1 MITNQNLKFNKIEMV
16 EISKI
21 FPGVRALDKVDFE
34 IKGGTVH
41 AIVGENGAGKSTL
54 IKILAGVYRKDEG
67 RIIID
72 GKDINIMNPIDAKRL
87 GISVIY
93 QEFSLVPELSISQ
106 NIFLGNET
114 SRRVKFW
121 INKNKMHEKASEILK
136 DLNININPKRK
147 LGDCTVGEQ
156 QLVEIAK
163 AINSNAKLIVMDEP
177 TSALSDV
184 EKEQLFII
192 IKKLVKDGIG
202 IIYITHRMKEIFAI
216 ADTVT
221 VMRDGKKVGDY
232 NISEVDENKLVKLMV
247 GRELGSIYYR
257 EKGSIKGK
265 TVLEVENLN
274 RRNAF
279 SNISFSVKEGE
290 VLGIAGLMGSG
301 RTEIARCIFGMD
313 RFDSGKIL
321 LNGKEIKFKHPFNAI
336 SKGIGYVSEDR
347 KIFGFIPLMD
357 IKENLTLPSLKWI
370 SILGWI
376 NLKKQLKIAKEYS
389 IKLGIKSQ
397 LSQKVSSLSGGNQQ
411 KVILGKWLARNP
423 QLLILDEPT
432 RGIDVGAKSEIHKII
447 SQLAKEN
454 IAIIMISSELP
465 EILGVSD
472 RIIVMHE
479 GEITA
484 EFDYKESNEENI
496 MKAAV
501 GLRKQ
506 TQ

>member
-1 MITNQNLKFNKIEMV
+1 MDTNQNLKFNKIEMM

-21 FPGVRALDKVDFE
+21 FPGVQALDKVNFE

-67 RIIID
+67 QIRID
-72 GKDINIMNPIDAKRL
+72 GKDINIVNPIDAKRL

-106 NIFLGNET
+106 NIFLGNEV
-114 SRRVKFW
+114 SRKVKFW
-121 INKNKMHEKASEILK
+121 INKNDMHKKASEILT
-136 DLNININPKRK
+136 DLNIDINPKRK
-147 LGDCTVGEQ
+147 LGDLTVGEQ

-163 AINSNAKLIVMDEP
+163 AINSDAKLIVMDEP

-184 EKEQLFII
+184 EKDHLFII
-192 IKKLVKDGIG
+192 IKKLIKQGIG
-202 IIYITHRMKEIFAI
+202 VIYITHRMKEIFTI

-232 NISEVDENKLVKLMV
+232 NIDEVDENKLVKLMV

-257 EKGSIKGK
+257 EKGRAKGK
-265 TVLEVENLN
+265 TVLEVQNLSKGN
-274 RRNAF
+274 SF

-313 RFDSGKIL
+313 KFDSGKVL
-321 LNGKEIKFKHPFNAI
+321 LNGREVRFKHPFNAI
-336 SKGIGYVSEDR
+336 SHGMGYVSEDR
-347 KIFGFIPLMD
+347 KIFGFVPLMD
-357 IKENLTLPSLKWI
+357 IKENITLPSLRWL
-370 SILGWI
+370 STMSWV
-376 NLKKQLKIAKEYS
+376 NLKEQLRIAEEYS
-389 IKLGIKSQ
+389 TKLDIKSK
-397 LSQKVSSLSGGNQQ
+397 LIQKVGSLSGGNQQ
-411 KVILGKWLARNP
+411 KVVLGKWLARNP
-423 QLLILDEPT
+423 QVLILDEPT

-447 SQLAKEN
+447 NQLTKEN

-479 GEITA
+479 GEMTA
-484 EFDYKESNEENI
+484 EFDYTEANEENI

-501 GLRKQ
+501 GLHRPHQ
-506 TQ
+506 

>member
-1 MITNQNLKFNKIEMV
+1 MDTNQNLKFNKIEMM

-21 FPGVRALDKVDFE
+21 FPGVQALDKVNFE

-67 RIIID
+67 QIRID
-72 GKDINIMNPIDAKRL
+72 GKDINIVNPIDAKRL

-106 NIFLGNET
+106 NIFLGNEV
-114 SRRVKFW
+114 SRKVKFW
-121 INKNKMHEKASEILK
+121 INKNDMHKKASEILT
-136 DLNININPKRK
+136 DLNIDINPKRK
-147 LGDCTVGEQ
+147 LGDLTVGEQ

-163 AINSNAKLIVMDEP
+163 AINSDAKLIVMDEP

-184 EKEQLFII
+184 EKDHLFII
-192 IKKLVKDGIG
+192 IKKLIKQGLGV
-202 IIYITHRMKEIFAI
+202 IYITHRMKEIFTI

-232 NISEVDENKLVKLMV
+232 NIDEVDENKLVKLMV

-257 EKGSIKGK
+257 EKGRAKGK
-265 TVLEVENLN
+265 TVLEVQNLSK
-274 RRNAF
+274 RNSF

-313 RFDSGKIL
+313 KFDSGKVL
-321 LNGKEIKFKHPFNAI
+321 LNGREVRFKHPFNAI
-336 SKGIGYVSEDR
+336 SHGMGYVSEDR
-347 KIFGFIPLMD
+347 KIFGFVPLMD
-357 IKENLTLPSLKWI
+357 IKENITLPSLRWL
-370 SILGWI
+370 STMSWV
-376 NLKKQLKIAKEYS
+376 NLKEQLRIAEEYS
-389 IKLGIKSQ
+389 TKLDIKSK
-397 LSQKVSSLSGGNQQ
+397 LIQKVGSLSGGNQQ
-411 KVILGKWLARNP
+411 KVVLGKWLARNP
-423 QLLILDEPT
+423 QVLILDEPT

-447 SQLAKEN
+447 NQLTKEN

-479 GEITA
+479 GEMTA
-484 EFDYKESNEENI
+484 EFDYTEANEENI

-501 GLRKQ
+501 GLHRPHQ
-506 TQ
+506 

>member
-1 MITNQNLKFNKIEMV
+1 MSTNENLKFDKIEML
-16 EISKI
+16 EISKL
-21 FPGVRALDKVDFE
+21 FPGVKALDKVDFE
-34 IKGGTVH
+34 IKGGTIH

-54 IKILAGVYRKDEG
+54 IKILAGVYKKDEG
-67 RIIID
+67 HIRID
-72 GKDINIMNPIDAKRL
+72 GHDVNIMNPMDAKKL

-106 NIFLGNET
+106 NIFLGNES

-121 INKNKMHEKASEILK
+121 INKNDMHKKSLEILK
-136 DLNININPKRK
+136 NLNIDINPKRK
-147 LGDCTVGEQ
+147 LGDLTVGEQ
-156 QLVEIAK
+156 QLIEIAK
-163 AINSNAKLIVMDEP
+163 AINSDAKLIVMDEP

-184 EKEQLFII
+184 EKDQLFII
-192 IKKLVKDGIG
+192 IKKLVKHGIG

-247 GRELGSIYYR
+247 GRELGSIYQR

-265 TVLEVENLN
+265 AVLEVENLN
-274 RRNAF
+274 RRGAF

-313 RFDSGKIL
+313 KYDSGKIL
-321 LNGKEIKFKHPFNAI
+321 LNGKEVKFKHPFNAI

-357 IKENLTLPSLKWI
+357 VKENLTLPSLKWI

-389 IKLGIKSQ
+389 AKLDIKAQ
-397 LSQKVSSLSGGNQQ
+397 LIQKVSSLSGGNQQ

-501 GLRKQ
+501 GLHKH

>member
-1 MITNQNLKFNKIEMV
+1 MITNQNLKFNKIEMM

-21 FPGVRALDKVDFE
+21 FPGVQALDKVDFE

-67 RIIID
+67 QIRID

-106 NIFLGNET
+106 NIFLGNER
-114 SRRVKFW
+114 SRKVKFW
-121 INKNKMHEKASEILK
+121 INKNDMNKKASEILK
-136 DLNININPKRK
+136 DLNIGINPKRK
-147 LGDCTVGEQ
+147 LGDLTVGEQ

-163 AINSNAKLIVMDEP
+163 AINSDAKLIVMDEP

-184 EKEQLFII
+184 EKDQLFII
-192 IKKLVKDGIG
+192 IKKLIKQGIG
-202 IIYITHRMKEIFAI
+202 VIYITHRMKEIFTI

-232 NISEVDENKLVKLMV
+232 NINEVDENKLVKLMV

-257 EKGSIKGK
+257 EKGSTKGNK
-265 TVLEVENLN
+265 VLEVKNLSKGN
-274 RRNAF
+274 SF
-279 SNISFSVKEGE
+279 LNISFSVKEGE

-313 RFDSGKIL
+313 KYDSGQIL
-321 LNGKEIKFKHPFNAI
+321 LNGKEVRFKHPFNAI
-336 SKGIGYVSEDR
+336 SHGIGYVSEDR
-347 KIFGFIPLMD
+347 KIFGFVPLMD
-357 IKENLTLPSLKWI
+357 IKENLTLPSLKWL
-370 SILGWI
+370 STLSWV
-376 NLKKQLKIAKEYS
+376 NLKKQLRIAKEYS
-389 IKLGIKSQ
+389 AKLDIKSK
-397 LSQKVSSLSGGNQQ
+397 LIQKVGSLSGGNQQ
-411 KVILGKWLARNP
+411 KVVLGKWLARNP

-447 SQLAKEN
+447 NQLTKEN

-479 GEITA
+479 GEMTA
-484 EFDYKESNEENI
+484 EFDYTEANEENI

-501 GLRKQ
+501 GLHRQ
-506 TQ
+506 H